1 MAAAIVYSD
10 GTPPMAESVFVK
22 SEGSEQSRAVE
33 SAARGVL
40 YQILNVIQAGFLACW
55 STLWIT
61 LALLVAVATR
71 KQELALA
78 MARRI
83 WAPPLRWIAQ
93 ARIDVDL
100 MPDIDWKQPHV
111 FVMNHESMLDIVV
124 AFIVLPVNLRFVA
137 KQVLKYVP
145 FLGWYMWATG
155 MLFVQR
161 GKGGISMGSLQ
172 EAGARVRAG
181 ANVLVFPEG
190 TRARGS
196 GFLPFKKGA
205 FVLATAAQVPIVPV
219 AIEGS
224 RRCLPPDGFRSR
236 PGRVRVKVGAPIP
249 TAGLGRDDLPELV
262 ARTRRALSE
271 MHVAMGGLGAVDPA
285 PLPPNRRRS

>member
-1 MAAAIVYSD
+1 
-10 GTPPMAESVFVK
+10 MAESAFVK
-22 SEGSEQSRAVE
+22 SEGREQSRAVG
-33 SAARGVL
+33 SAMAGVL
-40 YQILNVIQAGFLACW
+40 YPLLNAVQALFLAFW
-55 STLWIT
+55 SMLWIT
-61 LALLVAVATR
+61 LALLVAVVTR

-93 ARIDVDL
+93 ARIDFEL

-155 MLFVQR
+155 MIFVHR
-161 GKGGISMGSLQ
+161 GKGGISMGSLH
-172 EAGARVRAG
+172 ESGARVRAG
-181 ANVLVFPEG
+181 ASVLVFPEG

-236 PGRVRVKVGAPIP
+236 PGTIRVKVGAPIS
-249 TAGLGRDDLPELV
+249 TVGLGRDDLPDLV

-271 MHVAMGGLGAVDPA
+271 MHVAMGGLGAVDSAA
-285 PLPPNRRRS
+285 PEPHHQTA

>member
-1 MAAAIVYSD
+1 
-10 GTPPMAESVFVK
+10 MAESIFVK

-33 SAARGVL
+33 SALSGVL
-40 YQILNVIQAGFLACW
+40 YPILNVVQALFLACW
-55 STLWIT
+55 SMLWIT
-61 LALLVAVATR
+61 LALLVAVVTR
-71 KQELALA
+71 RQELALA

-93 ARIDVDL
+93 ARIDVEL

-111 FVMNHESMLDIVV
+111 LVMNHESMLDIVI

-137 KQVLKYVP
+137 KNVLKYVP

-155 MLFVQR
+155 MIFVHR
-161 GKGGISMGSLQ
+161 GKRGISMGSLQ

-224 RRCLPPDGFRSR
+224 GRCLPRDGFRSR
-236 PGRVRVKVGAPIP
+236 PGTVRVKVGAPIS
-249 TAGLGRDDLPELV
+249 TAGLGRDDLPDLL
-262 ARTRRALSE
+262 ARARRALSE
-271 MHVAMGGLGAVDPA
+271 MHVAMGGLGAVDSA
-285 PLPPNRRRS
+285 PSQPMRQSNSG